1 MAKAAE
7 PATILVVLDSF
18 DGEVDGQVLNFRKGL
33 VIQSEHPAVRKW
45 PDKFGPMKY
54 PYPLR
59 DAPRIEQATAAPGEK
74 RGA

>member
-18 DGEVDGQVLNFRKGL
+18 DGEVDGQVLNFRRGL
-33 VIQSEHPAVRKW
+33 VIQAEHPAVCKW
-45 PDKFGPMKY
+45 PDKFGPMKW

-59 DAPRIEQATAAPGEK
+59 ESRIEMATAAPGEK